1 MERRNP
7 VLVLGIGNPI
17 MTDDGA
23 GIYAVRLAKS
33 RWQGEGVDFL
43 DAEVGGFDLLH
54 YILGYKAA
62 LIVDVAVT
70 GLTEPGDIY
79 MIDTD
84 ALPPSLSTRAHGAG
98 LGTALSVGRSLNL
111 DMPARIEFLA
121 IEAADISNVS
131 EIPTTPVADAIRPA
145 AEQILRLARQ
155 MYDEVA
161 CKPCMS

>member
-1 MERRNP
+1 MKNP

-17 MTDDGA
+17 FTDDGA

-33 RWQGEGVDFL
+33 KWQGEGVDFL
-43 DAEVGGFDLLH
+43 EAEVGGFDILH

-84 ALPPSLSTRAHGAG
+84 ALPPSLSTRTHGAG

-111 DMPARIEFLA
+111 DLPGRIELLA
-121 IEAADISNVS
+121 IEAADITNMS

-145 AEQILRLARQ
+145 ADQILILARQ
-155 MYDEVA
+155 LQGEVVS
-161 CKPCMS
+161 KCMS